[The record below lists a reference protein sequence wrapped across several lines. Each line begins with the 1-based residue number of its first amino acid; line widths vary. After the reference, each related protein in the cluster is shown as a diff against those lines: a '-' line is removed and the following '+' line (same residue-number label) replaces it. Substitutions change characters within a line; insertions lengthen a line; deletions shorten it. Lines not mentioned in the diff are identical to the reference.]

1 MKLIKSFLL
10 LPLLIASFAA
20 PAMAQR
26 VAVFS
31 EDRVL
36 SESQVGQ
43 HVAGRLTEIATEMQT
58 ELQSVAAPVQ
68 QERERWN
75 AETASMTEEAIQAR
89 PDLMQRYNQIVQ
101 GMGVIRQA
109 EQYASQEMDQ
119 TRAQALRPVQ
129 ERLNVI
135 IPAILEEQNVDILL
149 ERRAVRFA
157 GESVDISDTIIQRL
171 NAELPTVTVSR
182 VRIPREAAPQ
192 QAQ

>member
-58 ELQSVAAPVQ
+58 ELQAVAAPVQ

>member
-182 VRIPREAAPQ
+182 VRIPREAAAQ

>member
-10 LPLLIASFAA
+10 LPLLVVSFAA

-58 ELQSVAAPVQ
+58 ELQAVAAPVQ

-171 NAELPTVTVSR
+171 NAELPSVTVSR

>member
-10 LPLLIASFAA
+10 LPLLVVSFAA
-20 PAMAQR
+20 PVMAQR

-58 ELQSVAAPVQ
+58 ELQAVAAPVQ

>member
-10 LPLLIASFAA
+10 LPLLIVSFAA

-36 SESQVGQ
+36 AESQVGQ
-43 HVAGRLTEIATEMQT
+43 HVAGRLSQIATEMQT
-58 ELQSVAAPVQ
+58 ELQAVAAPVQ

-101 GMGVIRQA
+101 GMGVVRQA
-109 EQYASQEMDQ
+109 EQFASQEMDQ
-119 TRAQALRPVQ
+119 TRAQALRPVR

-149 ERRAVRFA
+149 ERRSVSFA

-182 VRIPREAAPQ
+182 VRIPREAAAQ

>member
-10 LPLLIASFAA
+10 LPLLIVSFAA
-20 PAMAQR
+20 PVMAQR

-58 ELQSVAAPVQ
+58 ELQAVAAPVQ